1 MMQFWALIVD
11 SFRES
16 RDRKIFWVML
26 VLSVLVAA
34 VMFCFSFEQ
43 GKVNVLFGMWVIET
57 DYFTGITGIKTDVI
71 AALVVDGIM
80 DTALGGM
87 GVLLSIIATASF
99 FPTFLDRGAI
109 DVVLCKPMPRW
120 KLFLG
125 RYVGGMVFMGVQATI
140 FVVLTFLV
148 VGLRWGVWL
157 PGYLLAI
164 PLVVLLFSYLY
175 CISALVA
182 VVTRSTVA
190 AVLLTMLAW
199 MAFTGVQSVDDLFTS
214 KYPKWQ
220 ENKLVYEGVH
230 AARWIVP
237 KTQDIIYLAKKWSR
251 AANASVLVHAD
262 NDDDREMV
270 DWATKVEIAR
280 REMNPLAIIGSSLLF
295 EAAIVLAAMWKF
307 SRRDY

>member
-1 MMQFWALIVD
+1 MQFWALIVD

-26 VLSVLVAA
+26 GLSVLIAA
-34 VMFCFSFEQ
+34 AMSCISFEQ
-43 GKVNVLFGMWVIET
+43 GRVNFLFGAKVFET
-57 DYFTGITGIKTDVI
+57 DYFTGVTGIKTDVI

-99 FPTFLDRGAI
+99 FPTFLERGAI
-109 DVVLCKPMPRW
+109 DVVLSKPMPRW

-125 RYVGGMVFMGVQATI
+125 RYFGGMVFIGVQATI
-140 FVVLTFLV
+140 FVALTFLV

-175 CISALVA
+175 CVSALVA

-199 MAFTGVQSVDDLFTS
+199 MAFTGVQTVDDLFTM
-214 KYPKWQ
+214 YPEWQ
-220 ENKLVYEGVH
+220 KQKLVYEGVH
-230 AARWIVP
+230 AARWMVP
-237 KTQDIIYLAKKWSR
+237 KTQDITYHAKKWSR
-251 AANASVLVHAD
+251 AANASIFVHAD

-270 DWATKVEIAR
+270 DRATKVEAAR
-280 REMNPLAIIGSSLLF
+280 LAMNPIAIIGSSLLF
-295 EAAIVLAAMWKF
+295 EAVIVLLTMWKF
-307 SRRDY
+307 ARKDY

>member
-1 MMQFWALIVD
+1 MQFWALIVD

-26 VLSVLVAA
+26 GLSVLIAA
-34 VMFCFSFEQ
+34 AMSCIGFEQ
-43 GKVNVLFGMWVIET
+43 GKVNLLFGLKVFET
-57 DYFTGITGIKTDVI
+57 DYFTGVTGIKTDVI

-99 FPTFLDRGAI
+99 FPTFLERGAI
-109 DVVLCKPMPRW
+109 DVVLSKPMPRW

-125 RYVGGMVFMGVQATI
+125 RYLGGMVFIGVQATI
-140 FVVLTFLV
+140 FVALTFLV

-175 CISALVA
+175 CISALIA

-199 MAFTGVQSVDDLFTS
+199 MAFTGVQSVDDLFTYM
-214 KYPKWQ
+214 YPKWQ
-220 ENKLVYEGVH
+220 EQKLLYESVH

-237 KTQDIIYLAKKWSR
+237 KTQDITYHAKKWSR
-251 AANASVLVHAD
+251 AANASIFIHAD
-262 NDDDREMV
+262 NDDDREMIEQ
-270 DWATKVEIAR
+270 ASKIEQAR
-280 REMNPLAIIGSSLLF
+280 LAISPIVVIGSSLLF
-295 EAAIVLAAMWKF
+295 EAVVVLAAMWKF